1 MLHVCLQATT
11 DHSQKAEENKAES
24 LPSSLA
30 HLQVSDAEF
39 FFVNVGSIRACSQA
53 GHSGQVAAVS
63 AHRLHDED
71 AAFGP
76 SGRLFDPVAGLR
88 EVEQM

>member
-1 MLHVCLQATT
+1 MGTEAGEVPA
-11 DHSQKAEENKAES
+11 
-24 LPSSLA
+24 SLA

-39 FFVNVGSIRACSQA
+39 FLVNVGSVRAGGQA
-53 GHSGQVAAVS
+53 GHRGQVAAVS

-71 AAFGP
+71 AALGP

-88 EVEQM
+88 EAEQM